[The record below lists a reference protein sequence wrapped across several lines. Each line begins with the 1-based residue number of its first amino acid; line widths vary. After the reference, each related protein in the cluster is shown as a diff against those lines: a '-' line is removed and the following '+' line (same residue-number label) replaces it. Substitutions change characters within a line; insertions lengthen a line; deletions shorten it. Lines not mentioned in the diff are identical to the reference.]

1 MAEEFTYVKLE
12 EGEQVVFGI
21 ALQTSSSS
29 FSLNGF
35 QVAGSTK
42 ETRTAI
48 TDRRVIAE
56 VSTGEITTVANAE
69 VRTVNLGREKQ
80 LGVELLRIESV
91 TDGAGRTIALGIG
104 GLDPAQEEQVKA
116 LFLSASLVSKKKG
129 LLSFLGL

>member
-1 MAEEFTYVKLE
+1 MTESFMIAQLE
-12 EGEQVVFGI
+12 AGEQVVFGI

-48 TDRRVIAE
+48 TDRRVIVE

-91 TDGAGRTIALGIG
+91 SDGAGRTLALGIG
-104 GLDPAQEEQVKA
+104 GLDPTQEEQVKA
-116 LFLSASLVSKKKG
+116 LFPAASLVAKKKG
-129 LLSFLGL
+129 LLSFFGL